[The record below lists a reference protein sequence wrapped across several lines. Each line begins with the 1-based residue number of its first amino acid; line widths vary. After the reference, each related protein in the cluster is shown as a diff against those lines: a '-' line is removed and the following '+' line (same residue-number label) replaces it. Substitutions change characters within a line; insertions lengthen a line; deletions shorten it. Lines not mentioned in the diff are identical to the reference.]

1 MPCLARP
8 VPLRAA
14 VQLSHTHRTRHHEVQ
29 FTACHT
35 PLRPSHSCLPHPFRC
50 AAGNDV
56 GVNDAVDVVDGPL
69 KGRSGTVRYIMRGF
83 LFIQTREVAENAG
96 FICLQA
102 RHTKVRGAA
111 WARMAPPRVQTREGT
126 Y

>member
-1 MPCLARP
+1 M
-8 VPLRAA
+8 
-14 VQLSHTHRTRHHEVQ
+14 
-29 FTACHT
+29 
-35 PLRPSHSCLPHPFRC
+35 
-50 AAGNDV
+50 

-102 RHTKVRGAA
+102 RHTKVSTVGEGQAEGRKAA
-111 WARMAPPRVQTREGT
+111 RR
-126 Y
+126 